1 MSLLGGLGPTI
12 IVVMWVETLLAF
24 LFIAA
29 RVYSRHFLSQSGGW
43 DDVLTVLTGVSES
56 SKPIP
61 GLRNSRSKGVEV
73 SPHDV

>member
-12 IVVMWVETLLAF
+12 ITVMWVETLLAF

-29 RVYSRHFLSQSGGW
+29 RVYCRHFLSQSGGW
-43 DDVLTVLTGVSES
+43 DDILMVLTGVSKS
-56 SKPIP
+56 TKFIHR
-61 GLRNSRSKGVEV
+61 LRNSRSKGVEV